1 MQIETFNHGKST
13 DDAQEKQARSYELAF
28 TENSKFVNSKSRAH
42 FFLIQIFGYMK
53 INNLKYGILTNYEKV
68 LFLET

>member
-1 MQIETFNHGKST
+1 MQIETFNHAQST
-13 DDAQEKQARSYELAF
+13 YDAQEKQARSYELKF
-28 TENSKFVNSKSRAH
+28 TENSKFVNSKSRTH
-42 FFLIQIFGYMK
+42 VFLIQIFGYMK